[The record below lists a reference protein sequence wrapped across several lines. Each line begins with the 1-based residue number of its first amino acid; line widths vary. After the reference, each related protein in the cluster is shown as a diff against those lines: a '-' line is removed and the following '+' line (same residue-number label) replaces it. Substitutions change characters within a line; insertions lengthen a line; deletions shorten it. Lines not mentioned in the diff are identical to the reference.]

1 MSGSKIVSS
10 FSEEVTQALCRA
22 LDTKGREL
30 DSREEDLNQK
40 EEKLRIREN
49 YLNKIFSNHYE
60 KHQQVVVQVGSCSFE
75 TTFDVLL
82 SQPDSYFHMFQ
93 WTPDDK
99 ELVLPPP
106 AKVLISRDPTSFRFV
121 LEYLTYGELFSQI
134 KDEGVLNML
143 KYDAKFYGLPELAEK
158 VQKRLD
164 IMLSKKNRKQLEKEA
179 KKMNKQNIIE
189 QINMFKE
196 AKQKYDTLFA
206 ECSLNTDEI
215 RKTQA
220 DHTLK
225 LKEVQQR
232 IAKSAEDLNNL
243 SLKHERYVA
252 QPPLYLKTATND
264 VLTTQQFINWKL
276 FTTRVDTHLLY
287 DGRSTFNVL
296 KKCLLQLSM
305 RHTLKCSTANIGFIS
320 KNLANENFAN
330 VNLLVNDN
338 AVACCYLD
346 LGYID
351 KTQQIHDTRAFKI
364 NDRIQFQYISN
375 CPTIVDSLGTCLTIV
390 VLHTY

>member
-1 MSGSKIVSS
+1 MAGSKIVSS

-30 DSREEDLNQK
+30 DLREEGLNLK

-49 YLNKIFSNHYE
+49 HLNKIFSNHYE

-82 SQPDSYFHMFQ
+82 SQPDSYFHMLQ
-93 WTPDDK
+93 WSSDK

-106 AKVLISRDPTSFRFV
+106 AKVFISRDPTSFRFV

-179 KKMNKQNIIE
+179 NKMNKQNIIE

-196 AKQKYDTLFA
+196 AKQKYDILFA
-206 ECSLNTDEI
+206 ECSLKNDEI
-215 RKTQA
+215 RIAQA

-225 LKEVQQR
+225 LEEVQQR

-252 QPPLYLKTATND
+252 QPPLYLKTATD
-264 VLTTQQFINWKL
+264 VSFANQQFINWNL
-276 FTTRVDTHLLY
+276 FTTQVDTHLQY
-287 DGRSTFNVL
+287 DGQSTYTVL
-296 KKCLLQLSM
+296 KKCLLQLFM
-305 RHTLKCSTANIGFIS
+305 RYSSKCSTTGNG
-320 KNLANENFAN
+320 LAN

-338 AVACCYLD
+338 AVARCYHGQGAGFD
-346 LGYID
+346 E
-351 KTQQIHDTRAFKI
+351 TREIHDTRDFEI
-364 NDRIQFQYISN
+364 NDRIQFQYFSN
-375 CPTIVDSLGTCLTIV
+375 SQTTVDSLGTCLTIV